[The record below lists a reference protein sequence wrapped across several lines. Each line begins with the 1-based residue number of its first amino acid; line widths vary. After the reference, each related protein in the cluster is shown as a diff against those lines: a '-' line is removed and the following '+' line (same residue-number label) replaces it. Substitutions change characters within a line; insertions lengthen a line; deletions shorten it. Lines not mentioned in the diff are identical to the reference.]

1 MLQLKI
7 KATGKRKGFNH
18 SLHTAMLTFWLPAL
32 YQLDTG
38 IIYIYVSIENLTAT
52 HVSEPDDFHHNSRP

>member
-18 SLHTAMLTFWLPAL
+18 SLHTAMLTFLLPAL
-32 YQLDTG
+32 YQLDNG
-38 IIYIYVSIENLTAT
+38 IIYVSIENLTAT